1 MYKKAPSAIP
11 KNMKNLISPL
21 LKIKIEYKTIIP
33 VIIQNII
40 SSIYVTKS
48 LVLKLSLKILK
59 KSNHLCYNVSYGKNS
74 DYSDC

>member
-33 VIIQNII
+33 VIIQNI
-40 SSIYVTKS
+40 SHLSYSEKNQEKS
-48 LVLKLSLKILK
+48 KGSLIGKIFK
-59 KSNHLCYNVSYGKNS
+59 
-74 DYSDC
+74 

>member
-1 MYKKAPSAIP
+1 MNTYTYNITLNKVMYKKAPSAIP

-48 LVLKLSLKILK
+48 LVLKLSLKF
-59 KSNHLCYNVSYGKNS
+59 
-74 DYSDC
+74 

>member
-59 KSNHLCYNVSYGKNS
+59 KSNIKPIYNPFITNIKNK
-74 DYSDC
+74 YA